1 MLGLMQDR
9 PLMISAIIAHAARS
23 HGQAEVV
30 SRTLEGD
37 IHRTTY
43 SAIERRARRLARVLQ
58 QLGVRPADRVAT
70 LAWNGYRHLELY
82 YAISGMQ
89 AVCHTINPR
98 LSHDDVA
105 YIATHAEDRVIFV
118 EACFIGLIEAIA
130 PRLPAL
136 HAVVVMT
143 DRALMPTLALPA
155 AIDVLCYED
164 LMAAADDEY
173 VWPEFDERTAASLCY
188 TSGTTG
194 RPKGVLY
201 SHRSTLLHA
210 YGANMPDA
218 LSLRAVDRMLPVV
231 PMFHVNAWGT
241 PYAAP
246 MSGTALI
253 MPGRHL
259 DGASLTELMNTE
271 RVTVAAGVPTVWLG
285 LLRHLQA
292 THTRLATVRRL
303 VIGGS
308 ACPRMLIEA
317 FAHEQ
322 DVRIEHAW
330 GMSEVSPIGTF
341 NRPKASN
348 AHLDGEDAL
357 RLAEKQGRAVFG
369 MGRREGG
376 PSASA
381 RSLGVQRLFRRD
393 GGLGAR

>member
-155 AIDVLCYED
+155 A
-164 LMAAADDEY
+164 M
-173 VWPEFDERTAASLCY
+173 
-188 TSGTTG
+188 
-194 RPKGVLY
+194 
-201 SHRSTLLHA
+201 RS
-210 YGANMPDA
+210 
-218 LSLRAVDRMLPVV
+218 S
-231 PMFHVNAWGT
+231 
-241 PYAAP
+241 
-246 MSGTALI
+246 
-253 MPGRHL
+253 
-259 DGASLTELMNTE
+259 
-271 RVTVAAGVPTVWLG
+271 
-285 LLRHLQA
+285 
-292 THTRLATVRRL
+292 
-303 VIGGS
+303 
-308 ACPRMLIEA
+308 
-317 FAHEQ
+317 
-322 DVRIEHAW
+322 
-330 GMSEVSPIGTF
+330 
-341 NRPKASN
+341 
-348 AHLDGEDAL
+348 
-357 RLAEKQGRAVFG
+357 
-369 MGRREGG
+369 
-376 PSASA
+376 
-381 RSLGVQRLFRRD
+381 
-393 GGLGAR
+393 